1 MKPGA
6 TLRMSQHVEERKT
19 GEPHDQV
26 HCWKHVYLLV
36 NVNRAQQIQAK
47 DPCGPENG
55 DLLFKGNGNGEVFW
69 SRTSMRPTPGVCRRS
84 PQPRQD
90 FDILVSN
97 LNAGNSRNESTLKA
111 QARLQPPDLEPQ
123 CGKLAECIDSFQEQ
137 ARISTFWSRTSM
149 LQAPGTCRHESASL
163 EPE

>member
-55 DLLFKGNGNGEVFW
+55 DLLFKGNGNGEVFL
-69 SRTSMRPTPGVCRRS
+69 SRTSMRETRGTNRRS
-84 PQPRQD
+84 KHRPD
-90 FDILVSN
+90 FNLLISN
-97 LNAGNSRNESTLKA
+97 LNA
-111 QARLQPPDLEPQ
+111 
-123 CGKLAECIDSFQEQ
+123 GKLAECIDSFQEQ